1 MRHVKTVEPE
11 KEFTI
16 ELTESELGTLIA
28 ALGCSNDEERDKSAR
43 FNGVRKLDSHD
54 AYLLLRQMLRIYRGK
69 DDEE

>member
-28 ALGCSNDEERDKSAR
+28 ALGCSNDKEREESAR
-43 FNGVRKLDSHD
+43 FNEVRKLDSRD
-54 AYLLLRQMLRIYRGK
+54 ACRMLRQMRRIYHGK